1 MLLDEEERTALLDE
15 RVALLDE
22 RLTVPD
28 ERIGVLDVRLI
39 VPDDLTEVLDERIGV
54 VVVVVVRVPLS
65 TAEARLVVERLGVAI
80 CSLERVALERV
91 VVTEVRLTVLREAE
105 ETPVRELVVLVRV
118 AVASPRRILE
128 LPYVALRVL

>member
-22 RLTVPD
+22 RLTVVD
-28 ERIGVLDVRLI
+28 ERVGVLDVRLT
-39 VPDDLTEVLDERIGV
+39 VAEDLTEVLDERTGV

-65 TAEARLVVERLGVAI
+65 TAEARLVVVRLGVAI
-80 CSLERVALERV
+80 CSLERVALVRV
-91 VVTEVRLTVLREAE
+91 VTDVRLAVLREAE
-105 ETPVRELVVLVRV
+105 ETPVRELVVLVLV
-118 AVASPRRILE
+118 VASARRILE